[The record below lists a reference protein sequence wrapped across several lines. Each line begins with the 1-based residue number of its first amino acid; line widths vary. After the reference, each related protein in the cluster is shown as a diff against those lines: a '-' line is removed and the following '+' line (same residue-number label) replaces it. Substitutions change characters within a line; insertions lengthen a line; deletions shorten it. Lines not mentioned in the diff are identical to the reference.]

1 MPRPSRS
8 VEALEVLRTYYRE
21 HGILPT
27 IEVLTELM
35 GYRSPG
41 STHPVVKALVSSGHL
56 QQEGKGGRL
65 KPGPLFVEPTDHGP
79 SFHFRTPEGCKSAL
93 ATTEDREH
101 GILVGDVLIYV
112 MTSQPEPGDIVV
124 IQDGP
129 TVSVATVAEN
139 RTPTGILGVLHL
151 QYRNY

>member
-41 STHPVVKALVSSGHL
+41 STYPVVKALVTAGYL

-65 KPGPLFVEPTDHGP
+65 KPGPIFLEPTGCGP
-79 SFHFRTPEGCKSAL
+79 TFQIQPPKGCKTVL
-93 ATTEDREH
+93 ATVADCEH
-101 GILVGDVLIYV
+101 GILAGDVLIFDA
-112 MTSQPEPGDIVV
+112 TSTGAPGVVVV
-124 IQDGP
+124 IQEGLEI
-129 TVSVATVAEN
+129 SVATVTEELHPA
-139 RTPTGILGVLHL
+139 GILGVLHL